1 MSKYNSNSRVP
12 SSAGS
17 NVFAKMCIDPKLE
30 VGVGKQMEIQE
41 VNFISS
47 LFFLQDSCNLFRSM
61 EKMYLK
67 RAIEKSYQNYSQCL
81 LVFQQ
86 NFENTGLNVIVA
98 KVDSVKNE
106 LT

>member
-41 VNFISS
+41 GQEVNFISS
-47 LFFLQDSCNLFRSM
+47 LIFLQDSCDLFRSM
-61 EKMYLK
+61 KKMCLK
-67 RAIEKSYQNYSQCL
+67 RAIEKRY
-81 LVFQQ
+81 
-86 NFENTGLNVIVA
+86 
-98 KVDSVKNE
+98 
-106 LT
+106 